1 MAWTKE
7 RVELLK
13 KLWAEGLSC
22 SLIADRMGGYLTRNA
37 VIGKVSRLGLPG
49 RDVKVRQSIGGK
61 KGAKVMR
68 KRHQEAKRVASGKP
82 TTLVETVF
90 RDDPFVPGED
100 LHIPVKERKT
110 LLQLEDRD
118 CRWPIGDPKEADFHF
133 CGKAKVTGLPYCPF
147 HVRRAFAPPKP
158 ARPPGTPA
166 NQLRLVADNDSGSGA
181 GVGAKETEIATSGAV
196 KAKETV

>member
-1 MAWTKE
+1 MAWTDE

-22 SLIADRMGGYLTRNA
+22 SVIADRMGGYLTRNA

-68 KRHQEAKRVASGKP
+68 NRHQEAKRVASGKP
-82 TTLVETVF
+82 PTLVETVF
-90 RDDPFVPGED
+90 RADPFVPAED

-118 CRWPIGDPKEADFHF
+118 CRWPVGGDPRQGVEYQF
-133 CGKAKVTGLPYCPF
+133 CARPKVHGLSYCET
-147 HVRRAFAPPKP
+147 HTRRAFQPPKP
-158 ARPPGTPA
+158 KHTP
-166 NQLRLVADNDSGSGA
+166 QSQVHLVVSA
-181 GVGAKETEIATSGAV
+181 AKETQDA
-196 KAKETV
+196 